1 MQEVAIPYI
10 ANYASDVIERDD
22 QTVEQDR
29 GDLVI
34 PYPYDPTKNDIDIQ
48 ERTMPIYQFMRL
60 YDQQRL
66 IIDPEFQRNV
76 FWKIESK
83 SSFIESILLSFPLP
97 SFFVNQQID
106 GRYVI
111 IDGLQRTTTLHQF
124 VNGEFQLTGLNV
136 LKNINGK
143 NFKDLPSSYQARI
156 EDKKILLFI
165 LKPSVPIE
173 VIYELFARINTS
185 GTVLNRQEIRNGVLQ
200 GQATRLLRELSKQPY
215 FRQSIDN
222 GVSDTRMKDRE
233 LILRYLSFK
242 VLDYSIFYQGD
253 MSAFLDE
260 ATKKINSMTLKE
272 IECLKIDFER
282 VMKMTY
288 EFFGEKGFRIPQLGR
303 SRGLINSAMFE
314 SICYFFSSQTDD
326 FLTKNKER
334 IINNFR
340 ILLDNST
347 YIDSI
352 RSSTGHKAKVFNR
365 FGLVQDILGN
375 MQ

>member
-1 MQEVAIPYI
+1 
-10 ANYASDVIERDD
+10 
-22 QTVEQDR
+22 
-29 GDLVI
+29 
-34 PYPYDPTKNDIDIQ
+34 
-48 ERTMPIYQFMRL
+48 
-60 YDQQRL
+60 
-66 IIDPEFQRNV
+66 
-76 FWKIESK
+76 
-83 SSFIESILLSFPLP
+83 
-97 SFFVNQQID
+97 
-106 GRYVI
+106 
-111 IDGLQRTTTLHQF
+111 
-124 VNGEFQLTGLNV
+124 
-136 LKNINGK
+136 
-143 NFKDLPSSYQARI
+143 
-156 EDKKILLFI
+156 
-165 LKPSVPIE
+165 
-173 VIYELFARINTS
+173 
-185 GTVLNRQEIRNGVLQ
+185 
-200 GQATRLLRELSKQPY
+200 
-215 FRQSIDN
+215 
-222 GVSDTRMKDRE
+222 MKDRE

-260 ATKKINSMTLKE
+260 ATKKINSMTFKE

-282 VMKMTY
+282 VMKITY

-326 FLTKNKER
+326 FLTKNKEK
-334 IINNFR
+334 IINNFK